1 MTDISIIEIKA
12 HCSDPESARAYLQ
25 SKNADF
31 RGIDHQ
37 TDTYFQVPRGRLKL
51 REGTVENALIYYE
64 RENQAEPKQSN
75 VILTQTRPD
84 STLKALLSHALG
96 ILVVVEKQ
104 REIYFIDNVKFHIDA
119 VNGLGHFIEIEAI
132 DQDRILSTEQLL
144 SQCQFYREALLITP
158 QDLIAVSYSDL
169 LLKKIEQ
176 HETKSEY

>member
-1 MTDISIIEIKA
+1 MTDISIVEIKA
-12 HCSDPESARAYLQ
+12 HCSDPERIRVYLQ

-37 TDTYFQVPRGRLKL
+37 TDTYFRIPRGRLKL
-51 REGTVENALIYYE
+51 REGTLENALIYYE
-64 RENQAEPKQSN
+64 RENQAAPKRSN
-75 VILTQTRPD
+75 VMLTQTRPD

-104 REIYFIDNVKFHIDA
+104 REIYFLDNVKFHIDA

-132 DQDRILSTEQLL
+132 DQERILGTEQLL
-144 SQCQFYREALLITP
+144 SQCQFFREALLITQ

-176 HETKSEY
+176 HEIP

>member
-12 HCSDPESARAYLQ
+12 HCSDPERVRVYLQ

-51 REGTVENALIYYE
+51 REGTIENALIYYE
-64 RENQAEPKQSN
+64 RKNQRGPKQSD

-132 DQDRILSTEQLL
+132 DQDRMLGTGQLL

-158 QDLIAVSYSDL
+158 QDLIALSYSEL
-169 LLKKIEQ
+169 LLKKIEAY
-176 HETKSEY
+176 ETP